1 MNRKMA
7 DAVLQMS
14 EYNRFSKGI
23 FGWVGFK
30 TKWLD
35 FENVE
40 RSAGETKWSVW
51 KLFRY
56 SLEGTSG
63 FSVLPLALASVLG
76 ILFCGLS
83 ALVILVIII
92 RTLVWGDPVSGWPS
106 WHVSCSWSAV
116 YSYCALEFLDST
128 VLRLILRLSIVRSI
142 CFGNLVRKERR
153 MQIIKGKKKIRGV
166 IYLLLC
172 LLTVFVCWLFVGRNG
187 VFGAKVD
194 WISQHSV
201 IPDYFRQQFY
211 DTGELFPE
219 FAANLGGGQNIYNFS
234 YYLVYIVR

>member
-1 MNRKMA
+1 
-7 DAVLQMS
+7 
-14 EYNRFSKGI
+14 
-23 FGWVGFK
+23 
-30 TKWLD
+30 
-35 FENVE
+35 
-40 RSAGETKWSVW
+40 
-51 KLFRY
+51 
-56 SLEGTSG
+56 
-63 FSVLPLALASVLG
+63 
-76 ILFCGLS
+76 
-83 ALVILVIII
+83 
-92 RTLVWGDPVSGWPS
+92 
-106 WHVSCSWSAV
+106 
-116 YSYCALEFLDST
+116 
-128 VLRLILRLSIVRSI
+128 
-142 CFGNLVRKERR
+142 

-234 YYLVYIVR
+234 YKLNEEVNDLIVEFAEKCRQYSNIKRKNKEKY

>member
-1 MNRKMA
+1 
-7 DAVLQMS
+7 
-14 EYNRFSKGI
+14 
-23 FGWVGFK
+23 
-30 TKWLD
+30 
-35 FENVE
+35 
-40 RSAGETKWSVW
+40 
-51 KLFRY
+51 
-56 SLEGTSG
+56 
-63 FSVLPLALASVLG
+63 
-76 ILFCGLS
+76 
-83 ALVILVIII
+83 
-92 RTLVWGDPVSGWPS
+92 
-106 WHVSCSWSAV
+106 
-116 YSYCALEFLDST
+116 
-128 VLRLILRLSIVRSI
+128 
-142 CFGNLVRKERR
+142 

-234 YYLVYIVR
+234 YYGLFSPVVLLSYLLSFVKIHDYIIAVSVAWIAVSVCPLYSWL

>member
-1 MNRKMA
+1 
-7 DAVLQMS
+7 
-14 EYNRFSKGI
+14 
-23 FGWVGFK
+23 
-30 TKWLD
+30 
-35 FENVE
+35 
-40 RSAGETKWSVW
+40 
-51 KLFRY
+51 
-56 SLEGTSG
+56 
-63 FSVLPLALASVLG
+63 
-76 ILFCGLS
+76 
-83 ALVILVIII
+83 
-92 RTLVWGDPVSGWPS
+92 
-106 WHVSCSWSAV
+106 
-116 YSYCALEFLDST
+116 
-128 VLRLILRLSIVRSI
+128 
-142 CFGNLVRKERR
+142 

-234 YYLVYIVR
+234 YYGLYSPVILLSYLLPFVKMERLYNRSQHCRDRGICVPSVLLAWQTRISGRDKTWRSTDVYAGRSCDLSVLSSGDVCQLYAVPLYVTDRGGSVFR

>member
-1 MNRKMA
+1 
-7 DAVLQMS
+7 
-14 EYNRFSKGI
+14 
-23 FGWVGFK
+23 
-30 TKWLD
+30 
-35 FENVE
+35 
-40 RSAGETKWSVW
+40 
-51 KLFRY
+51 
-56 SLEGTSG
+56 
-63 FSVLPLALASVLG
+63 
-76 ILFCGLS
+76 
-83 ALVILVIII
+83 
-92 RTLVWGDPVSGWPS
+92 
-106 WHVSCSWSAV
+106 
-116 YSYCALEFLDST
+116 
-128 VLRLILRLSIVRSI
+128 
-142 CFGNLVRKERR
+142 

-234 YYLVYIVR
+234 YYGLYSPVILLSYLLPFVKMSDYIIAVSIAGIAVSVCLLYYWLGRRGFPEEIRLGVALMYMLAGPVIYQSCHQVMFVNYMPFLYMSLIGVDRYFDKKRADLYLISVFLMIMTSFYFSIGGMLALVLYGCLLYTSDAADD